1 MPAQNTSMLIDP
13 ADTNTLDKLLA
24 IAIEAARSGG
34 EILRQRY
41 GKPHDISKKGTVN
54 LVTEAD
60 LASEQAVTAILRQKT
75 PNFAIMAEEQDDSH
89 GLNQTGTMW
98 VVDPLDGTTNFA
110 HGYPFFAVS
119 IALLQQGHPL
129 VGVVYAPM
137 LDELFSA
144 MVGGGARLNG
154 EPVVTTKTDTLIEA
168 LVATGFPYERK
179 ARLADLMRNLA
190 QVLNHAR
197 DVRRGGAAA
206 IDLAYVACGRL
217 DAYYEIQLNPW
228 DTAAGWLLVN
238 EAGGKV
244 TKMNGEAYS
253 PFIPEILASNGL
265 IHEAMLQLLQ

>member
-1 MPAQNTSMLIDP
+1 MSAQNKSVFIDP
-13 ADTNTLDKLLA
+13 SDKKTLDKLLA

-34 EILRQRY
+34 QILRQRY
-41 GKPHDISKKGTVN
+41 GKPHDISKKGAVN

-60 LASEQAVTAILRQKT
+60 LASERVVTTILRQKT

-129 VGVVYAPM
+129 VGVVYVPM
-137 LDELFSA
+137 LNELFTA
-144 MVGGGARLNG
+144 MVGGGTRLNG
-154 EPVVTTKTDTLIEA
+154 ESVVTTKTDTLIEA

-179 ARLADLMRNLA
+179 AKLPGIMRNLE
-190 QVLNHAR
+190 QVLSHAR

-228 DTAAGWLLVN
+228 DTAAGWLLVT

-244 TKMNGEAYS
+244 TKMNGETYS

-265 IHEAMLQLLQ
+265 IHEALRPLLQ